1 MALFASYVPC
11 IPSIPKNCGS
21 LPGNAPRP
29 CKVDVIGKFVTRVN
43 SVKASE
49 AFVPALITP
58 PPEYMIG
65 FFDLTIISTAFS
77 ISVSSALT
85 FGL

>member
-1 MALFASYVPC
+1 MPC

-21 LPGNAPRP
+21 LPGNAPSP

-43 SVKASE
+43 SVKISE
-49 AFVPALITP
+49 AFVPAFITP
-58 PPEYMIG
+58 PPEYMTG

-77 ISVSSALT
+77 TSVSSAFT